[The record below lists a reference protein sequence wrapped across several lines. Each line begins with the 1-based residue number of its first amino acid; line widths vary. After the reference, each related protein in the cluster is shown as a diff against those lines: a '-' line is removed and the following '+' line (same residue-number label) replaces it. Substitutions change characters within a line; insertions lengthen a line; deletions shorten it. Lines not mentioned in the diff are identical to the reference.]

1 MFLISIVCQSP
12 NSICHA
18 IVCGI
23 TLWRIAYI
31 HNMKLTFLSLLL
43 IFVGWNAHSQNTIV
57 RYQESTDDFP
67 NPERGFYIPIGT
79 SASHFRPLDSAA
91 LRKEFAGPQKHGKAT
106 YAIFSTLLMREY
118 TLDTFRGRP
127 LTQDFLDD
135 VDHDLT
141 VVEQAGLKVI
151 LRFAYTNKAKTGD
164 CPDIY
169 KICPPYGDAP
179 KSIVLEHI
187 AQLAPLLK
195 KHAAIIAVLQEG
207 FIGIW
212 GENYYTD
219 YFGDAGNN
227 GPGHL
232 YDSSWNDRNE
242 VLHALLKALPADR
255 MIQVRTPQIKQ
266 KYVYGPHASVD
277 EKPLS
282 AGQGYSE
289 TDMARI
295 GYHNDCFLA
304 SVDDYGT
311 YYDNG
316 SSVQPKKEANDV
328 LRRYLGEDSRY
339 LPVGGETCDD
349 AYSPQND
356 CAPAGHA
363 EQEMARVHLSFLNTT
378 YNNDVN
384 NDWDSL
390 GCIGSIRLRLGYRL
404 VLREAGF
411 PARVTPGRPFTVSLG
426 LHNAGYAMPYNP
438 RSAYLILR
446 NHDNGHEIRLP
457 IATDIR
463 KSLSWTKELLLP
475 AGTPPGRYE
484 LFLALPDS
492 YREIANRP
500 EYSIRLANKDC
511 WEAAT
516 GYNRLNF
523 TIKVVAR

>member
-1 MFLISIVCQSP
+1 M
-12 NSICHA
+12 
-18 IVCGI
+18 
-23 TLWRIAYI
+23 R
-31 HNMKLTFLSLLL
+31 
-43 IFVGWNAHSQNTIV
+43 
-57 RYQESTDDFP
+57 
-67 NPERGFYIPIGT
+67 
-79 SASHFRPLDSAA
+79 
-91 LRKEFAGPQKHGKAT
+91 KHGKAT
-106 YAIFSTLLMREY
+106 YAIYSTLLMREY
-118 TLDTFRGRP
+118 TLDTFLRRP
-127 LTQDFLDD
+127 LTQDFLDEM
-135 VDHDLT
+135 DHDLD
-141 VVEQAGLKVI
+141 VVQGAGIKVI
-151 LRFAYTNKAKTGD
+151 LRFAYTNKANSGS

-179 KSIVLEHI
+179 KSIVLGHI
-187 AQLAPLLK
+187 AQLAPILK
-195 KHAAIIAVLQEG
+195 KHVAVIAVLQEG

-232 YDSSWNDRNE
+232 FDSSWNDRNE
-242 VLHALLKALPADR
+242 VLHALLQALPADR

-266 KYVYGPHASVD
+266 KYVYGPHATIE

-282 AGQGYSE
+282 VSQGYTQS
-289 TDMARI
+289 DIARI

-316 SSVQPKKEANDV
+316 SSIQPKAAANEV
-328 LRRYLGEDSRY
+328 LRRYFAEDSRY

-349 AYSPQND
+349 SYSPQND

-363 EQEMARVHLSFLNTT
+363 EEEMAGMHFSFLNTT

-390 GCIGSIRLRLGYRL
+390 GCIGSIRRRLGYRL
-404 VLREAGF
+404 ALSQAAF
-411 PARVTPGRPFTVSLG
+411 PARVTSGRKFRVTLD

-438 RSAYLILR
+438 RSAFLILR
-446 NHDNGHEIRLP
+446 NRGNGQEIRLGLVK
-457 IATDIR
+457 DIR
-463 KSLSWTKELLLP
+463 KSLHWSQELQLP

-484 LFLALPDS
+484 LLLDLPDS
-492 YREIANRP
+492 YGDIASRP

-511 WEAAT
+511 WEAST
-516 GYNRLNF
+516 GYNKLNF
-523 TIKVVAR
+523 ELTVAND

>member
-1 MFLISIVCQSP
+1 MKRIVLNFLLISLICDTHAQNAAGAQNPAQAPSP
-12 NSICHA
+12 AHA
-18 IVCGI
+18 
-23 TLWRIAYI
+23 
-31 HNMKLTFLSLLL
+31 
-43 IFVGWNAHSQNTIV
+43 QNTVVTYEPSI
-57 RYQESTDDFP
+57 DDFP
-67 NPERGFYIPIGT
+67 NPERGFYIPLGT
-79 SASHFRPLDSAA
+79 SASHFVPLDSAA
-91 LRKEFAGPQKHGKAT
+91 LRAEFAGPQKHGKAT
-106 YAIFSTLLMREY
+106 YAIFSTLMMREY
-118 TLDTFRGRP
+118 TLDTFRARP
-127 LTQDFLDD
+127 LTQEFLDNL
-135 VDHDLT
+135 VHDLT
-141 VVEQAGLKVI
+141 VIQQAGLKAI
-151 LRFAYTNKAKTGD
+151 LRFAYTNTAKSGD
-164 CPDIY
+164 CPDVY

-179 KSIVLEHI
+179 KSIVLGHI

-195 KHAAIIAVLQEG
+195 EHAAIIAVLQEG

-232 YDSSWNDRNE
+232 FDSSWNDRNQ
-242 VLHALLKALPADR
+242 VLHAELEALPADR

-266 KYVYGPHASVD
+266 KYVYGPHAAVD

-282 AGQGYSE
+282 AAQGYSE

-328 LRRYLGEDSRY
+328 LRRYFAEDSRY

-363 EQEMARVHLSFLNTT
+363 EEEMARMHYSFLNTM

-390 GCIGSIRLRLGYRL
+390 GCIGSIRKRLGYRL
-404 VLREAGF
+404 VLRQATF
-411 PARVTPGRPFTVSLG
+411 PTHVTPGSRFTVALE
-426 LHNAGYAMPYNP
+426 LYNAGYAMPYNP
-438 RSAYLILR
+438 RSAWLILR
-446 NHDNGHEIRLP
+446 NKKNGQEIRLP
-457 IATDIR
+457 FVKDIR
-463 KSLSWTKELLLP
+463 KSLHWSKDLFLP
-475 AGTPPGRYE
+475 AGTTPGRYE
-484 LFLALPDS
+484 LLLALPDS
-492 YREIANRP
+492 YAEIVRRP
-500 EYSIRLANKDC
+500 EYSIRLANEDC

-516 GYNRLNF
+516 GYNKLNF
-523 TIKVVAR
+523 DLTVSPR

>member
-1 MFLISIVCQSP
+1 
-12 NSICHA
+12 
-18 IVCGI
+18 
-23 TLWRIAYI
+23 
-31 HNMKLTFLSLLL
+31 MKLTAFILLL
-43 IFVGWNAHSQNTIV
+43 ISMATTACAQNTV
-57 RYQESTDDFP
+57 VAYQPSTEDFP

-79 SASHFRPLDSAA
+79 SASHFVSLDRAA
-91 LRKEFAGPQKHGKAT
+91 LKAQFAGPQKHGNAT

-127 LTQDFLDD
+127 LTREFLDE

-141 VVEQAGLKVI
+141 VAEQAGLKVI
-151 LRFAYTNKAKTGD
+151 LRFAYTNTAKNGD
-164 CPDIY
+164 CPDVY

-179 KSIVLEHI
+179 KSIVLGHI

-195 KHAAIIAVLQEG
+195 KHVAVIAVLQEG

-232 YDSSWNDRNE
+232 FDSSWNDRNE
-242 VLHALLKALPADR
+242 VLHALLEALPADR

-266 KYVYGPHASVD
+266 KYVYGPHAAV
-277 EKPLS
+277 EENPLS
-282 AGQGYSE
+282 ATQGYSKS
-289 TDMARI
+289 DMARI
-295 GYHNDCFLA
+295 GFHNDCFLA

-316 SSVQPKKEANDV
+316 SSVQPKKEANEV
-328 LRRYLGEDSRY
+328 LRRYFAEDSRY

-363 EQEMARVHLSFLNTT
+363 EEEMARMHYSFLNTT

-384 NDWDSL
+384 NDWV
-390 GCIGSIRLRLGYRL
+390 GCISSIRKRLGYRL
-404 VLREAGF
+404 VLRRGF
-411 PARVTPGRPFTVSLG
+411 FPTQVTPGEKFNVTLE
-426 LHNAGYAMPYNP
+426 LYNAGYAMPYNP

-446 NHDNGHEIRLP
+446 SKINGQEIRTP
-457 IATDIR
+457 FVMDIR
-463 KSLSWTKELLLP
+463 KSLHWSKDFILP
-475 AGTPPGRYE
+475 SGIQPGCYE
-484 LFLALPDS
+484 VLLALPDS
-492 YREIANRP
+492 YAEIARRP
-500 EYSIRLANKDC
+500 EYSIRLANENC
-511 WEAAT
+511 WEPAT
-516 GYNRLNF
+516 GYNKLNF
-523 TIKVVAR
+523 VLTVAPR